1 MCIRDR
7 YIDGSDG
14 NNNDQVVVV
23 ANFSSSDR
31 TVYNVPF
38 LSAGNWYNITDP
50 GNDLFTNDGNYGE
63 YFISAKTAMVY
74 SNHEWQLGISDKQLY
89 PAEFQTV
96 SLYPNP
102 FNGRV
107 QIHFSVPG
115 LTSGVITI
123 YDLGGRL
130 IESFDKVQYNKGDH
144 YIVWDASTQKGRPLA
159 SGIYLVSFETGL
171 GSINKKI
178 LYLK

>member
-1 MCIRDR
+1 M
-7 YIDGSDG
+7 
-14 NNNDQVVVV
+14 
-23 ANFSSSDR
+23 
-31 TVYNVPF
+31 P
-38 LSAGNWYNITDP
+38 
-50 GNDLFTNDGNYGE
+50 E
-63 YFISAKTAMVY
+63 
-74 SNHEWQLGISDKQLY
+74 
-89 PAEFQTV
+89 
-96 SLYPNP
+96 
-102 FNGRV
+102 
-107 QIHFSVPG
+107 